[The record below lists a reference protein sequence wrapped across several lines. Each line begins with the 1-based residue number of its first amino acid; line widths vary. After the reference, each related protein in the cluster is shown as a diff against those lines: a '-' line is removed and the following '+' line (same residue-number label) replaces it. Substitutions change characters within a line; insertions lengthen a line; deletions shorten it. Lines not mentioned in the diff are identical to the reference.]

1 LTRSQGGGEDRALG
15 KSILHGR
22 GIVIVEGRH
31 AGKVVFVTGGGSGF
45 GRAVALRFAAE
56 GAASVYLVDRV
67 RERLDEVAGQLEA
80 AGVAGRPIL
89 AELSEVEEC
98 DRAVREAFADAGR
111 LDVVVSN
118 AAAWTQEPFLEMK
131 DESWLRVIAVN
142 LTASFVVGQRAA
154 RAMVEQGGGGV
165 ILYTASISS
174 LGGSPEFAHY
184 NAAKAATA
192 NLVKTMALELVS
204 HGIRVNCV
212 SPGPSDT
219 QQSVDLVGEEL
230 MDKWRR
236 EGFPVVPMGRLG
248 SVDDMAA
255 AFSFLASDDAAYITG
270 VNLVVD
276 GGLTAHAYSV
286 PET

>member
-1 LTRSQGGGEDRALG
+1 LEPN
-15 KSILHGR
+15 
-22 GIVIVEGRH
+22 RH

-45 GRAVALRFAAE
+45 GRATALRFAHE
-56 GAASVYLVDRV
+56 GAERVYVVDRV
-67 RERLDEVAGQLEA
+67 QERLD
-80 AGVAGRPIL
+80 GVANELEEAGSRAGAIL
-89 AELSEVEEC
+89 AELSRVEEC
-98 DRAVREAFADAGR
+98 DRAVREAYEDAAR

-118 AAAWTQEPFLEMK
+118 AAAWTQEPFLELK

-142 LTASFVVGQRAA
+142 LTASFVIGQRAA
-154 RAMVEQGGGGV
+154 RAMVETGTGGV

-174 LGGSPEFAHY
+174 LGGSPEFSHY
-184 NAAKAATA
+184 NAAKAGTA
-192 NLVKTMALELVS
+192 NLVKTMALELVQ
-204 HGIRVNCV
+204 HGIRVNCI

-230 MDKWRR
+230 MQKWRR

-248 SVDDMAA
+248 SAEEMAA

-270 VNLVVD
+270 VNLVID

-286 PET
+286 PER

>member
-1 LTRSQGGGEDRALG
+1 M
-15 KSILHGR
+15 
-22 GIVIVEGRH
+22 IVEGRH

-67 RERLDEVAGQLEA
+67 QERLDEVAGQLEA

>member
-15 KSILHGR
+15 KSILQRR

-67 RERLDEVAGQLEA
+67 QERLDEVAAQLDGSGTGA
-80 AGVAGRPIL
+80 RPIL

-98 DRAVREAFADAGR
+98 DRAVQEAFADAGR

-154 RAMVEQGGGGV
+154 RAMVEQGSGGV

-270 VNLVVD
+270 INLVVD